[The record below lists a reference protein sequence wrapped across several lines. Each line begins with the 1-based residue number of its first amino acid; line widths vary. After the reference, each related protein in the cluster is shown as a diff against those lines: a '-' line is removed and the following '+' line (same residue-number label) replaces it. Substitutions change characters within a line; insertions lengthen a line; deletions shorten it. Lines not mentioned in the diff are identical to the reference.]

1 MFTEAHTEGIFPAGA
16 ISTGFA
22 VEGGQFVWEGPESS
36 GWYVCWGG
44 ELPVQVLA
52 RVPAAAECADFLAVE
67 IITNPVVGVGAF
79 EYL

>member
-1 MFTEAHTEGIFPAGA
+1 MFTEAHTEGMFPAGA

-22 VEGGQFVWEGPESS
+22 VEGGQFVWEE

-44 ELPVQVLA
+44 VLPVQVLA

-67 IITNPVVGVGAF
+67 ILATPVVGPGTF